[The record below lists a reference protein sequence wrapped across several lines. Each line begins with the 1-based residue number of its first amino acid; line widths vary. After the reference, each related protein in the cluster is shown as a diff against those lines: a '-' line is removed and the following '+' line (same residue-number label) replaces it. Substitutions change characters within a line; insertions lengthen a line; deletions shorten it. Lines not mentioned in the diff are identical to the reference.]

1 LRTMRIENVGGVGH
15 LEIRALD
22 NAYELMEFNNAA
34 VPDIGE
40 LTIHKA
46 EWLVNHAV
54 LPGLA
59 TLDGRPAGMM
69 VVLSD
74 TSGYDSDFYRWF
86 TERYENFLYIDR
98 IVVVDWARGQGV
110 AKHLYESVDQ
120 AAQAKKL
127 AVVADVYSEP
137 PNVASLRLHLTRG
150 FQSIGAQY
158 FPDRNKTAAKFM
170 KYVEQA
176 KPKPAQTA

>member
-1 LRTMRIENVGGVGH
+1 MRIDNVGGAGH
-15 LEIRALD
+15 LEISALD
-22 NAYELMEFNNAA
+22 NPYALLEFNNAA

-40 LTIHKA
+40 LTISKA
-46 EWLVNHAV
+46 QWLVDHAA

-59 TLDGRPAGMM
+59 TLDGRPAGMV

-74 TSGYDSDFYRWF
+74 TAGYDSDFYRWF
-86 TERYENFLYIDR
+86 TERYDNFLYIDR
-98 IVVVDWARGQGV
+98 IIVANWARGQGV
-110 AKHLYESVDQ
+110 AKHLYQTIEQ
-120 AAQAKKL
+120 AAQDKKM

-137 PNVASLRLHLTRG
+137 PNVASLHLHLTRG

-176 KPKPAQTA
+176 KPKETQTA